1 MLPSYG
7 ITEQTDRKIKANK
20 PNITVKDK
28 REKKIEKLIGVKI
41 PADQNVSVTEFEK
54 LFKYNGLETKVEK
67 PWHMKTVT
75 TPVVTGTLGMIKKV
89 TEEQLEQI
97 PGSPNLVEMQKIAPT
112 GTAHILRKT
121 LSM

>member
-1 MLPSYG
+1 M
-7 ITEQTDRKIKANK
+7 
-20 PNITVKDK
+20 
-28 REKKIEKLIGVKI
+28 
-41 PADQNVSVTEFEK
+41 TEFEK

-89 TEEQLEQI
+89 TEEHLEQI

-112 GTAHILRKT
+112 GIAHILRKT